1 MRALLLACVATT
13 AAALATQ
20 TCIEVT
26 LKIAMDCNGAVDD
39 LGDKAERFTSPA
51 SLDAVHRL
59 RRHCDAVLVG
69 ASTVIRDDPS
79 LIVRR
84 VPLAPRTAQPLRVV
98 LGRAPAD
105 AGLLNDCAA
114 DTVVFSK
121 DGEGDARL
129 GGSGAA
135 ALPGVLRAL
144 ERRGVRHLMVE
155 GGPRTALYF
164 LAAGLVDR
172 AIVVR
177 APVAFADDPVPSGIT
192 AETLRSAGLAFDS
205 RRDVGGDDTHVWT
218 RSGLPPLWGMLL
230 EEEPA

>member
-1 MRALLLACVATT
+1 MRALLALAIT
-13 AAALATQ
+13 AAALTAPQ
-20 TCIEVT
+20 KNVEVT
-26 LKIAMDCNGAVDD
+26 LKLAMDRNGAVDD

-69 ASTVIRDDPS
+69 ASTVARDDPS
-79 LIVRR
+79 LTVRR

-105 AGLLNDCAA
+105 AGLLNDGLE
-114 DTVVFSK
+114 TVVFSK
-121 DGEGDARL
+121 DGGLDGD
-129 GGSGAA
+129 GAD

-144 ERRGVRHLMVE
+144 HRKGVRHLMVE
-155 GGPRTALYF
+155 GGPQTARYF
-164 LAAGLVDR
+164 LSAGLVDR

-177 APVAFADDPVPSGIT
+177 APVAFADEPVPSGIT
-192 AETLRSAGLAFDS
+192 AETLRSAGLSFHS

-218 RSGLPPLWGMLL
+218 RGAHAPLWGMLL
-230 EEEPA
+230 DEEEPA